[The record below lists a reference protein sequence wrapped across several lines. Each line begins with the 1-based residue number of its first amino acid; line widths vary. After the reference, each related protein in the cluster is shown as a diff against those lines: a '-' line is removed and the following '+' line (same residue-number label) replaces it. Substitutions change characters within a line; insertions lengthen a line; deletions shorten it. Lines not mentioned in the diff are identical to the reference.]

1 VWAQVAAEPYLTV
14 TDSVTLKLMSADAGA
29 FSTVAGN

>member
-1 VWAQVAAEPYLTV
+1 MGAGGGGAL
-14 TDSVTLKLMSADAGA
+14 SNSHGILVTLKLMSADAGA